1 MSFTDKQEYKIPRHI
16 VQKGGVN
23 IEQISGN
30 RTLTYKDSQY
40 QRLDAQVGSLEV
52 ILPEEKDGAMFVIN
66 CQGNAFTVKNA
77 AGVAVKA
84 LSLGEGGMFC
94 CDGSSWKQFL

>member
-1 MSFTDKQEYKIPRHI
+1 MAFTDKAEFNVPRHI

-40 QRLDAQVGSLEV
+40 QRIDAQAGSLEV

-66 CQGNAFTVKNA
+66 CQGNAFTVKDA
-77 AGVAVKA
+77 AGVTVKA

-94 CDGSSWKQFL
+94 CDGSNWKQFL